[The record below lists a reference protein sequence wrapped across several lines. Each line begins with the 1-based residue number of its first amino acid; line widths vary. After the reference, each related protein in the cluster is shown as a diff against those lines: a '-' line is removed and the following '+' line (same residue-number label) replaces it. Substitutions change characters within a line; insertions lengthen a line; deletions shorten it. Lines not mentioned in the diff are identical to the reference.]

1 MSSFFAQAPRV
12 IVQGITGREARFWTE
27 RMIACGTQI
36 VAGVTPG
43 KGGQHV
49 DAIPVYDHVEEAVAQ
64 HAATTSV
71 LFVPPRAAKSAVF
84 EAVAAGVE
92 TIILLTEHVPLHDTM
107 ELLAEADERDVSI
120 LGPNSPGMAVPGSY
134 FLGILPAWEPT
145 IFSPGPI
152 GVASRSGSL
161 GTLVCVELVRRGLG
175 QSAFLGIGGDPI
187 LGTTF
192 YDTLNAFEADPGT
205 EAVVLLGE
213 IGGTME
219 EDAATFI
226 AEMSKPVVAFIG
238 GVSAPEGRRMGHAGA
253 IVAGNKGTAQS
264 KIAALREAG
273 AHVAVSRGTSRGRA
287 VVITGSGVRYFALA
301 DPEELTVFA
310 DYIVPVALLRLGIIS
325 YSAELEDAINARQ
338 VIPRD
343 SEEEVEIRAAT
354 IWACHLLTHAINER
368 RPPTAK

>member
-1 MSSFFAQAPRV
+1 MSSFFARAPRV
-12 IVQGITGREARFWTE
+12 VVQGITGREARFWTE

-49 DAIPVYDHVEEAVAQ
+49 DAIPVYDRVEEAVAQ
-64 HAATTSV
+64 HGATTTV
-71 LFVPPRAAKSAVF
+71 LFVPPRAAKSAVL
-84 EAVAAGVE
+84 EAMAAGIE
-92 TIILLTEHVPLHDTM
+92 TIVLLTEHIPVHDTM
-107 ELLAEADERDVSI
+107 ALLAEADERDVSI
-120 LGPNSPGMAVPGSY
+120 LGPNSPGIAVPGSY

-145 IFSPGPI
+145 IFAPGTI

-192 YDTLNAFEADPGT
+192 YDALNAFEADPGT

-219 EDAATFI
+219 EDAAAFI

-238 GVSAPEGRRMGHAGA
+238 GSSAPEGRKMGHAGA
-253 IVAGNKGTAQS
+253 IVAGNTGTAQS

-273 AHVAVSRGTSRGRA
+273 AHVADVPSHVGRL
-287 VVITGSGVRYFALA
+287 V
-301 DPEELTVFA
+301 
-310 DYIVPVALLRLGIIS
+310 
-325 YSAELEDAINARQ
+325 AEL
-338 VIPRD
+338 
-343 SEEEVEIRAAT
+343 
-354 IWACHLLTHAINER
+354 L
-368 RPPTAK
+368 

>member
-12 IVQGITGREARFWTE
+12 VVQGITGREARFWTE

-49 DAIPVYDHVEEAVAQ
+49 DAIPVYDRVEEAVAQ
-64 HAATTSV
+64 HDATTTTTTTTTTSV
-71 LFVPPRAAKSAVF
+71 LFVPPRAAKSAVL
-84 EAVAAGVE
+84 EAMAAGIE
-92 TIILLTEHVPLHDTM
+92 TIVLLTAEHIPVHDTM

-120 LGPNSPGMAVPGSY
+120 LGPNSLGMAVPGSY
-134 FLGILPAWEPT
+134 FFGILPAWEPT
-145 IFSPGPI
+145 IFSPCPI

-192 YDTLNAFEADPGT
+192 EGALNAFGADPGT

-219 EDAATFI
+219 EDAAAFI
-226 AEMSKPVVAFIG
+226 AEISKPVVAFIG
-238 GVSAPEGRRMGHAGA
+238 GVSAPEGRRMGHTGA

-273 AHVAVSRGTSRGRA
+273 AHVAEVPSHVGRL
-287 VVITGSGVRYFALA
+287 V
-301 DPEELTVFA
+301 
-310 DYIVPVALLRLGIIS
+310 
-325 YSAELEDAINARQ
+325 AEL
-338 VIPRD
+338 
-343 SEEEVEIRAAT
+343 
-354 IWACHLLTHAINER
+354 L
-368 RPPTAK
+368 